1 MVRNLLI
8 LFGGRF
14 FLFWSVVDLYVSFK
28 GTTLCEYNLLKAN
41 NGQCLPS
48 TSFAPGVALSAVCA
62 QNGIA
67 LGSFMNSHKRKNC
80 WSLLFYLYIVS
91 HY

>member
-14 FLFWSVVDLYVSFK
+14 FFFFLGSVVDLHVSFK
-28 GTTLCEYNLLKAN
+28 CTTLCEYNLLIAN

-48 TSFAPGVALSAVCA
+48 TSYAPGVALSAVYA
-62 QNGIA
+62 QNRIA
-67 LGSFMNSHKRKNC
+67 LGSSMNSHKSKNG
-80 WSLLFYLYIVS
+80 
-91 HY
+91 